1 MNKDL
6 TIGEFFKLCLANKA
20 KFAASVAVML
30 VLAAAYLI
38 VTPPKYTK
46 KAQLLVR
53 DNSALGGLMGKMGG
67 LGELGGLMGL
77 GGSSNVYNE
86 LHAMQSPW
94 LLLSVVR
101 QMNLDMSY
109 VVKGIRNKDLYG
121 DDLPVTVKF
130 SNLSDEDDVQMKL
143 DLKKNGE
150 FKIYKI
156 RKNDDKYDDELTGHV
171 NSIVKSPIGD
181 IEVKERRREG
191 VKEAGQ
197 TTPPSGHPSYSGGE
211 EMTITV
217 RRTEPMAVVNAIS
230 KSRLTIAVE
239 NRDATIIDIKC
250 TDVSKQRATD
260 IINNVI
266 AEYRK
271 ESAEDQDAQTAVSER
286 YVTERLISLENE
298 LKSLDS
304 RVADYK
310 SKTMM
315 PDLEVMAKVYAE
327 SAKDISQAHL
337 ELSNQL
343 YVAQSIRD
351 YLRDESKKDELLP
364 ALLVSDNQ
372 GLADQVSEY
381 NTLQLQRNKIIA
393 SSSKESPLVKDIDK
407 QLNAMH
413 DAVLSS
419 AENAIKQLKIQ
430 LKSVAAK
437 ESEGKQLL
445 ASAPKKFIGGLT
457 DERDWKVL
465 NEVYVFLLQKREEA
479 QMTKA
484 LKSDV
489 RLLTPPL
496 GEKKQTSPKKGS
508 ILVCAFLLGLFI
520 PACWIAIREKM
531 RPRNEERGM
540 KR

>member
-53 DNSALGGLMGKMGG
+53 DNNALGGLMGQMGG

-77 GGSSNVYNE
+77 GSSSNVYNE

-94 LLLSVVR
+94 LLLTVVR

-130 SNLSDEDDVQMKL
+130 SNLTDEDDVQMKL

-171 NSIVKSPIGD
+171 NSIVKSSIGD
-181 IEVKERRREG
+181 IEVKETRREGVRERRREG
-191 VKEAGQ
+191 EE
-197 TTPPSGHPSYSGGE
+197 E

-260 IINNVI
+260 LINNVI

-364 ALLVSDNQ
+364 ALLVTDNQ

-484 LKSDV
+484 LKTDV

-520 PACWIAIREKM
+520 PACWIAVRSKGEKERRREGVK
-531 RPRNEERGM
+531 ERRREGE
-540 KR
+540 KE